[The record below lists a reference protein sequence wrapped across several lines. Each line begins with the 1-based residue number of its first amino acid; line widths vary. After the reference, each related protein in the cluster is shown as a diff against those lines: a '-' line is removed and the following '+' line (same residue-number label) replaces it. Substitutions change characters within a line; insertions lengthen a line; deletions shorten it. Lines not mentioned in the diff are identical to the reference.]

1 MYIYIFE
8 NNCLQLTGIYKST
21 IRIISVCA
29 EHRTA
34 EEPVG
39 IEVKCKKLEKNVR
52 RLVPNL
58 KENVCYDSSWGKI
71 DHLKRKQKTFHPP
84 LCMAF

>member
-39 IEVKCKKLEKNVR
+39 IEVKMQAIGEKR
-52 RLVPNL
+52 EEIGSKP
-58 KENVCYDSSWGKI
+58 EGK
-71 DHLKRKQKTFHPP
+71 
-84 LCMAF
+84 CMLWL